1 MKRHSSIYGP
11 GLVLLA
17 AVVTGGWFLQQGV
30 SQDKNVYFQVRL
42 FEEVVGHVLNSYV
55 DPVERE
61 EIYRSAIDGLLSDL
75 GDPNTSFMDASTVDD
90 FRIRMEGAYGGVG
103 LEVVERDGWV
113 TVITPL
119 PGTPGTRAGI
129 RAGDQIVAVGG
140 QSVEDWDQDDVVAE
154 LRGEPGTDVNV
165 KIRRPGLQDPIDFTI
180 TRAVI
185 ELKSV
190 PFTLEVREGV
200 GYVPLLAVTETSFE
214 EVKHAVDS
222 LWAGGM
228 RELILDLRG
237 NPGGTLDQGI
247 AITDLFL
254 TPGQMVVETRGRAR
268 NQNETYNAARTEPYP
283 DLSVV
288 VLVDERSASA
298 SEIIAGALQDHDRA
312 VVMGA
317 PTWGKGS
324 VQTLYPLTGGNIL
337 RLTTAR
343 WYTPVGRSIHKD
355 REDQMASL
363 ERSTL
368 TLNGFLASLPDTTA
382 RPVYVTD
389 GDRQVLGGGGIV
401 PDILVMADT
410 LTSREQNAVQELD
423 RSGGSFP
430 TARFNFAVRYLQTH
444 PNLEPDFRLAPQDL
458 TAFRDLLAEAN
469 VTLSDSAFQQLG
481 RFIRYQLEREIALQK
496 WGEMG
501 EFRRMMDHDRA
512 LQRALTLFQASTS
525 TQELLELAG
534 REDLSDW
541 RAVAAPDHVQL
552 EGTPEA
558 AVDETSQ
565 DSPPPD
571 EPQGSP

>member
-17 AVVTGGWFLQQGV
+17 AVLTGGWFLQKGV

-42 FEEVVGHVLNSYV
+42 FEEVVSHVLDSYV

-103 LEVVERDGWV
+103 LEVTERDDWV

-129 RAGDQIVAVGG
+129 RAGDQIIAVEGE
-140 QSVEDWDQDDVVAE
+140 SVEGWEQDDVVAE
-154 LRGEPGTDVNV
+154 LRGEPGTDVSV
-165 KIRRPGLQDPIDFTI
+165 KIRRPGLDEPIDFTI

-190 PFTLEVREGV
+190 PFAMDLRDGV
-200 GYVPLLAVTETSFE
+200 GYLPLLSVTETSFQ
-214 EVKHAVDS
+214 EVKQAVDS
-222 LWAGGM
+222 LWAGGT

-268 NQNETYNAARTEPYP
+268 NQNEDYSASRTEPYP
-283 DLSVV
+283 ELSVV

-343 WYTPVGRSIHKD
+343 WYTPAGRSIHKD

-368 TLNGFLASLPDTTA
+368 TINGSLASLPDTTA
-382 RPVYVTD
+382 RPVYVTE
-389 GDRQVLGGGGIV
+389 GNRRILGGGGIV

-410 LTSREQNAVQELD
+410 LTSQEQGAVRELD

-430 TARFNFAVRYLQTH
+430 TAVFNFAVQYLQNH
-444 PNLEPDFRLAPQDL
+444 PSLEPDFRLRPGDL
-458 TAFRDLLAEAN
+458 ASFRELLAQSN
-469 VTLSDSAFQQLG
+469 VTLSDSAFQRLE
-481 RFIRYQLEREIALQK
+481 RFIRYQLEREIALQE
-496 WGEMG
+496 WGEEG
-501 EFRRMMDHDRA
+501 EFRRLMDTDRT
-512 LQRALTLFQASTS
+512 LQRALTLFQASANTE
-525 TQELLELAG
+525 ELLRLAD
-534 REDLSDW
+534 REDFSDW

-552 EGTPEA
+552 EEA
-558 AVDETSQ
+558 LETDPGRAVP
-565 DSPPPD
+565 DSIQSD
-571 EPQGSP
+571 EPRGSR

>member
-1 MKRHSSIYGP
+1 MKRHSSIFAP
-11 GLVLLA
+11 GIVLLV
-17 AVVTGGWFLQQGV
+17 AVLTGGWFLQQGV

-42 FEEVVGHVLNSYV
+42 FEEVVDHVMNSFV
-55 DPVERE
+55 DPVDRE
-61 EIYRSAIDGLLSDL
+61 EIYQAAIDGLLQDL
-75 GDPNTSFMDASTVDD
+75 GDPNTSFMPASTVDD

-119 PGTPGTRAGI
+119 PGSPGTRAGI
-129 RAGDQIVAVGG
+129 RAGDQILEVDGE
-140 QSVEDWDQDDVVAE
+140 SVDGWDQDDVVAR
-154 LRGEPGTDVNV
+154 LRGEPGTEVSV
-165 KIRRPGLQDPIDFTI
+165 SIRRPGIAQLIPFTI

-185 ELKSV
+185 ELRSV
-190 PFTLEVREGV
+190 PFAVQVEDGV
-200 GYVPLLAVTETSFE
+200 GYLPLLSVTETSYQ
-214 EVKHAVDS
+214 EVKESVDS
-222 LWAGGM
+222 LYALGV

-254 TPGQMVVETRGRAR
+254 APGQMVVETRGRAR
-268 NQNETYNAARTEPYP
+268 NQNETYTASREQPYP

-343 WYTPVGRSIHKD
+343 WFTPVGRSIHKD

-368 TLNGFLASLPDTTA
+368 TLNGFLASRPDTMA
-382 RPVYVTD
+382 RPVYRTD
-389 GDRQVLGGGGIV
+389 SDRWVLGGGGIV

-410 LTSREQNAVQELD
+410 LTRSEQEAVQELD

-430 TARFNFAVRYLQTH
+430 TAVFNFSVDYLQNH
-444 PNLEPDFRLAPQDL
+444 PDLPRDFSLGTADLSSFREFLARKD
-458 TAFRDLLAEAN
+458 
-469 VTLSDSAFQQLG
+469 VTLTDAGFQRLE

-496 WGEMG
+496 WGETG
-501 EFRRMMDHDRA
+501 EFKRMMDSDRTF
-512 LQRALTLFQASTS
+512 QRALTLFHASGS
-525 TQELLELAG
+525 PGELLEVAA
-534 REDLSDW
+534 RKDLSDW
-541 RAVAAPDHVQL
+541 QAVAAPENLTAD
-552 EGTPEA
+552 GAT
-558 AVDETSQ
+558 AVDPSGEDSQGTS
-565 DSPPPD
+565 
-571 EPQGSP
+571 